1 MKKVLDSARGS
12 TNRQSLVSA
21 LCRRTSMRRLRVLSL
36 CHRRQDVAPMQEPG
50 GMDDAERVQP
60 ESEAEM

>member
-1 MKKVLDSARGS
+1 
-12 TNRQSLVSA
+12 
-21 LCRRTSMRRLRVLSL
+21 MRRLRVLRL